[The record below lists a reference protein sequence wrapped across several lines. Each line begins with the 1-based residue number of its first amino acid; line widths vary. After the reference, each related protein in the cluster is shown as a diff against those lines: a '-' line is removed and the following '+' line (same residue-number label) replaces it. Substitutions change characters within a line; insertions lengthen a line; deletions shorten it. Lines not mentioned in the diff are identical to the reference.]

1 MRSILY
7 EQDYYIW
14 LQKTAQLL
22 RNGNLSELDTSHLV
36 EEIEDMGRSQKQ
48 AFESNLVVVLKHM
61 LTYKYQPEM
70 RYGSWKFSI
79 REHRRRLRKQ
89 FKDSPSFKPY
99 FSEMFEEC
107 YVEAKAQASDETG
120 LAVDIFPE
128 QSPFP
133 PEQTLDS
140 DYLPG

>member
-1 MRSILY
+1 
-7 EQDYYIW
+7 
-14 LQKTAQLL
+14 
-22 RNGNLSELDTSHLV
+22 
-36 EEIEDMGRSQKQ
+36 MGRSHKQ
-48 AFESNLVVVLKHM
+48 AFESNLVVVLKHL

-120 LAVDIFPE
+120 LEVDIFPE